1 MEWSKNE
8 FCREIERMMEM
19 LEVTKNITLNG
30 VSKIDGQAVAYMS
43 ANISTDGAG
52 SSNVNKSISNK
63 DLYDVNKTQVRKD
76 MAEFEEKVYQL
87 EDELVGGNT
96 NEVK

>member
-87 EDELVGGNT
+87 EDELVGANT

>member
-1 MEWSKNE
+1 MEWAKNE
-8 FCREIERMMEM
+8 FRREIERMIEM

-43 ANISTDGAG
+43 ANISTDRAG

-76 MAEFEEKVYQL
+76 MTEFEEKVYQL

>member
-76 MAEFEEKVYQL
+76 MAEFEEKVYRL

>member
-1 MEWSKNE
+1 
-8 FCREIERMMEM
+8 M

-63 DLYDVNKTQVRKD
+63 DLYDMNKVQVRQD
-76 MAEFEEKVYQL
+76 MAEFEEKVYEL
-87 EDELVGGNT
+87 EDELSGGNT
-96 NEVK
+96 NEIK

>member
-63 DLYDVNKTQVRKD
+63 DLYDMNKTQVRKD

>member
-1 MEWSKNE
+1 
-8 FCREIERMMEM
+8 M

-63 DLYDVNKTQVRKD
+63 DLYDMNKVQVRQD
-76 MAEFEEKVYQL
+76 MAEFEEKVYDS
-87 EDELVGGNT
+87 EDELAGGNT
-96 NEVK
+96 NEIE

>member
-1 MEWSKNE
+1 
-8 FCREIERMMEM
+8 M
-19 LEVTKNITLNG
+19 LEVTKNITLNA

-63 DLYDVNKTQVRKD
+63 DLYDMNKVQVRQD
-76 MAEFEEKVYQL
+76 MAEFEEKVYEL
-87 EDELVGGNT
+87 EDELAGGNT